1 MSFHDIMASRR
12 RQNIGNRRRKRTQR
26 RSKRRSQHAG
36 GPFWDSITQGI
47 GKLPST
53 LKDSFMSLK
62 QNITGKLE
70 GNNEAKPAGSVTVRT
85 QAEKGP
91 MQEIVHR
98 DETRGGGKIAKRPHT
113 RRRTQ
118 RKSRRRT
125 RRSSRRSRRSRR
137 RL

>member
-12 RQNIGNRRRKRTQR
+12 RQSIGNRRKKRTQR

-53 LKDSFMSLK
+53 LKDSLMSLK
-62 QNITGKLE
+62 QNITGKLA
-70 GNNEAKPAGSVTVRT
+70 GNNMTKPAGSVTVRT

-91 MQEIVHR
+91 MQEIVYH
-98 DETRGGGKIAKRPHT
+98 DDTKGKIGGGKIAKRPHT
-113 RRRTQ
+113 RRKTQ

-125 RRSSRRSRRSRR
+125 RRSRRN
-137 RL
+137 